1 MLNLEFEIALGEGR
15 RVPMKLFLTKKWI
28 QKPKKKEKNK
38 KKKTEK
44 QKKRKEN
51 KKAKKKKI
59 ENQKKRKQIQKKGEI
74 KKNKNLCPSAVALF
88 MRCESLSMRK
98 QLCTFIARI
107 PV

>member
-28 QKPKKKEKNK
+28 QKPKEKEKNK

-44 QKKRKEN
+44 QKKKNREQKS
-51 KKAKKKKI
+51 KKKKK
-59 ENQKKRKQIQKKGEI
+59 ENQKKENKYKKKGEI
-74 KKNKNLCPSAVALF
+74 KINKNLCPSAVALF
-88 MRCESLSMRK
+88 MTCESLSMRK
-98 QLCTFIARI
+98 QLCTFNARI